1 MCTVLRHRHP
11 ARTQVDRTQLTRRE
25 LTCDGG
31 RHSIGRAELQVPG
44 RAALCLRHHVLG
56 PSVLRRPPR
65 CFVRCDRLR
74 QQALTCTVARPRRR
88 GPVRPWLKRSVSSW
102 RCGGCGQSCGPSER
116 SSTCTG
122 REPLHRWCET
132 PGPLRLAGA
141 CTPSLCSSL
150 SRLPPQRLPYCALVT
165 TCLLYTSPSPRDQ
178 RGSRMPSSA

>member
-1 MCTVLRHRHP
+1 MGVGIAIGLR
-11 ARTQVDRTQLTRRE
+11 RRRVA
-25 LTCDGG
+25 G
-31 RHSIGRAELQVPG
+31 Q
-44 RAALCLRHHVLG
+44 AALCLRHHVLG

-102 RCGGCGQSCGPSER
+102 RCGGCGSVVR
-116 SSTCTG
+116 SVG
-122 REPLHRWCET
+122 AFKHVHRKRASSSWCET

-165 TCLLYTSPSPRDQ
+165 TFRRRADGWCGCRH
-178 RGSRMPSSA
+178 